1 MSEDEKC
8 RIRQIRAY
16 TNRHVNDLEDEIHND
31 FIGRL
36 ISGAMEA
43 IEDAIN
49 HDMPKSHKTTV
60 KEYE

>member
-8 RIRQIRAY
+8 RIQQIRAY
-16 TNRHVNDLEDEIHND
+16 TNKHVNDLEDEIHND
-31 FIGRL
+31 FIGCL
-36 ISGAMEA
+36 FSGAMEA

-49 HDMPKSHKTTV
+49 HDMPKSHRIIV